1 MWIVSHKMFLTKNIS
16 VRTFLVM
23 TNLLHIDAS
32 IRGGQSVSRE
42 MSAAFADAWKAA
54 HPDGTYTYRDLHET
68 PVPYLN
74 GEYLVAQHLP
84 EQQRTP
90 AQQAAWDETQ
100 WVRDDLRSADVILL
114 GVPMYN
120 YSVPAS
126 VKSWLDHIL
135 VPEFLVDQETGAGP
149 LTHKKVVVVTA
160 RGGSYAPG
168 TPKEDWD
175 HQEPLIR
182 AILNGVGL
190 DNDLTFVHTEMVL
203 SYTVEKLAQ
212 FRHIHDA
219 SRENA
224 LKAVAELAAA

>member
-1 MWIVSHKMFLTKNIS
+1 
-16 VRTFLVM
+16 M

-54 HPDGTYTYRDLHET
+54 HPEGTYTYRDLHET
-68 PVPYLN
+68 PPPYLN
-74 GEYLVAQHLP
+74 GDYLAAMYVP
-84 EQQRTP
+84 EEQRTP
-90 AQQAAWDETQ
+90 EQQAAWEQTQ
-100 WVRDDLRSADVILL
+100 WIRDDVRSADVILL

-126 VKSWLDHIL
+126 VKSWLDH
-135 VPEFLVDQETGAGP
+135 VSPPEFLVDADTGEGV
-149 LTHKKVVVVTA
+149 LVGKKVVVVTA

-182 AILNGVGL
+182 AILSGVGL
-190 DNDLTFVHTEMVL
+190 DNDLTFIHTEMVL

-224 LKAVAELAAA
+224 MKAVAELAAA